1 MIEVVATDNRN
12 AEAELLRL
20 AGDFGQ
26 SRLFTAKQAKGLHIV
41 VEVSGDGPPRPIAR
55 TQLMAKAGMFRAS
68 KFTCDFAVS
77 LMHGFEMA
85 VLQMMHELVHIAQ
98 VTNNRYQISSTKK
111 KIKGEKVTLY
121 QARWCGK
128 KAGVIDDVDWQER
141 PWEQEAA
148 VMGEQLSAELM
159 AMLYGTQSEFPAQ
172 GGKKDLRL
180 QPFAFSLPAMPEA
193 PAMPAI
199 PAMPEE
205 PAFVP
210 APPAADFD
218 MPAMNVPTGDMPAG
232 DISESNAVDDAA
244 LFADIDALLA
254 EDKADQTSA
263 GDSAGP
269 DAPAFDA
276 PAFDAPAFDAP
287 AFDAPAFDTPAP
299 DMAGPDALDE
309 ALLADTLGAEADVQ
323 ETYVLGIAEPR
334 QLKLA
339 VLEAKQRELAERGLL
354 EK

>member
-12 AEAELLRL
+12 AETELLRL

-205 PAFVP
+205 PAF
-210 APPAADFD
+210 
-218 MPAMNVPTGDMPAG
+218 
-232 DISESNAVDDAA
+232 
-244 LFADIDALLA
+244 
-254 EDKADQTSA
+254 
-263 GDSAGP
+263 
-269 DAPAFDA
+269 
-276 PAFDAPAFDAP
+276 
-287 AFDAPAFDTPAP
+287 DAPAFDTPAP